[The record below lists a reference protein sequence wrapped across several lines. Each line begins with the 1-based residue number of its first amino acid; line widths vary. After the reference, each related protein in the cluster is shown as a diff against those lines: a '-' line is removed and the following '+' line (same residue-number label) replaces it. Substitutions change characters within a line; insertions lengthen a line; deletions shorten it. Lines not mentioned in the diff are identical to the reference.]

1 MTQTH
6 KNDQKNDPQ
15 EWPISLTNEFDHEND
30 LRAWP
35 MTMTDEFNLRKL
47 STRITHETHV
57 PHAICDNFH
66 LSLLPSCGIY
76 HFTLFWVQV
85 FPKRLTGILSVFLAP
100 FRCITQEVQR
110 KKTKNIPFFAYL
122 IIRSSRT
129 VAFCK
134 EGVLTKLTKFTRKYC
149 CWILTFNE
157 VANLQHAT
165 LSKRNSTTGDFMG
178 TLWNFSDDVTYIF
191 QLSTFTT

>member
-1 MTQTH
+1 MTYKFNQRVWSR
-6 KNDQKNDPQ
+6 
-15 EWPISLTNEFDHEND
+15 EWPTSLTHDNDRRVQPTQIIDENNPWDSRSPRD
-30 LRAWP
+30 LWQ
-35 MTMTDEFNLRKL
+35 F
-47 STRITHETHV
+47 
-57 PHAICDNFH
+57 
-66 LSLLPSCGIY
+66 
-76 HFTLFWVQV
+76 QV
-85 FPKRLTGILSVFLAP
+85 LPKRLIGILSVFLAP
-100 FRCITQEVQR
+100 FRCITQEVQ
-110 KKTKNIPFFAYL
+110 KKTPKSIPFFAYP

-134 EGVLTKLTKFTRKYC
+134 EGVLTKLAKFTRKYC

>member
-1 MTQTH
+1 M
-6 KNDQKNDPQ
+6 
-15 EWPISLTNEFDHEND
+15 
-30 LRAWP
+30 
-35 MTMTDEFNLRKL
+35 
-47 STRITHETHV
+47 
-57 PHAICDNFH
+57 
-66 LSLLPSCGIY
+66 
-76 HFTLFWVQV
+76 
-85 FPKRLTGILSVFLAP
+85 RLTFPTRFVTIFILVYFLHVEYIIL
-100 FRCITQEVQR
+100 RCFEYRFCQKGWLEFFLFFLPLFVALR
-110 KKTKNIPFFAYL
+110 RKYKEKKTKNIPFFAYL